1 MQFRLY
7 PVEALLLLLCCVLG
21 VLAQKTT
28 DYVEIDEE
36 HNLRREESI
45 KIGTVQKGTRETSP
59 KVIYLALTIPTNGI
73 FFKFKLFLI
82 SKDPVFI
89 QLWRPV
95 NNEKNTF
102 TFIDQIKV
110 QTDRVNET
118 STFYPI
124 EYRGDTQPQ
133 CPVVRRGDKLGIL
146 STTPRLAVPIHFNA
160 STQSIR
166 VARRDSSSQL
176 HSKDTV
182 DFSRMV
188 FPYVFS
194 IEAFIYKDNSQR
206 QVQISRHYRPCPM
219 RLIPKYPSTTDATS
233 TGNSFADRHSV
244 YLINVHI
251 SKLVFQTEK
260 KDMAKPRTRITSS
273 MTPSTKSSPEIN
285 FTEEVNGN
293 TDTKSSKV
301 MYIAVGVMAGVAVV
315 AIISVVVLAMYCR
328 RHHQKDP
335 LKSEP
340 KHSVD
345 QPKETPGCTPS
356 APTSNP
362 AYGVNCDFLNNYEM
376 PENVNSQSLE
386 PHVYPP
392 LVPPRPSN
400 QEDSRHSGTYEEIK
414 DTINKGSA
422 VQGCEIRSDQVSLP
436 ENEYDLYGS
445 PEYEHLKTDINNGEI
460 VRNNDIVLDNVTS
473 DPELQGKNQKRDP
486 GQTATYLDLLQK

>member
-1 MQFRLY
+1 MRRSERRNNLQICPHRDSNTGGSDLWSNTLPLDHEGA
-7 PVEALLLLLCCVLG
+7 PV
-21 VLAQKTT
+21 
-28 DYVEIDEE
+28 
-36 HNLRREESI
+36 NI
-45 KIGTVQKGTRETSP
+45 K
-59 KVIYLALTIPTNGI
+59 KVIYNLNGQYRVDHI
-73 FFKFKLFLI
+73 SGIVMLIMSKPQWKQRFLYI
-82 SKDPVFI
+82 
-89 QLWRPV
+89 
-95 NNEKNTF
+95 
-102 TFIDQIKV
+102 
-110 QTDRVNET
+110 
-118 STFYPI
+118 
-124 EYRGDTQPQ
+124 
-133 CPVVRRGDKLGIL
+133 
-146 STTPRLAVPIHFNA
+146 
-160 STQSIR
+160 
-166 VARRDSSSQL
+166 
-176 HSKDTV
+176 
-182 DFSRMV
+182 
-188 FPYVFS
+188 
-194 IEAFIYKDNSQR
+194 
-206 QVQISRHYRPCPM
+206 
-219 RLIPKYPSTTDATS
+219 
-233 TGNSFADRHSV
+233 SV
-244 YLINVHI
+244 YRNCRVIRLSVLF
-251 SKLVFQTEK
+251 SL
-260 KDMAKPRTRITSS
+260 
-273 MTPSTKSSPEIN
+273 
-285 FTEEVNGN
+285 
-293 TDTKSSKV
+293 V

-345 QPKETPGCTPS
+345 QPKETPGCTSS